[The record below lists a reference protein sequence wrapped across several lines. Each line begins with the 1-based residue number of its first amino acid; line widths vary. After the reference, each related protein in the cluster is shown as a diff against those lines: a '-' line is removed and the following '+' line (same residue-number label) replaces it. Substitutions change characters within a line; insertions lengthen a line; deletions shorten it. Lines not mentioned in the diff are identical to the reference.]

1 LLRVEGF
8 VSPSFLLLLQ
18 KGQLFCLSIHLLSR
32 KVFRSAKN
40 LGWQAYLDGRGILR
54 EDEWQIGKGA
64 VP

>member
-1 LLRVEGF
+1 VVGKQGIVLGRNA
-8 VSPSFLLLLQ
+8 PLLLQ
-18 KGQLFCLSIHLLSR
+18 PRLEF
-32 KVFRSAKN
+32 VFF